1 MSDLSALDPEKF
13 NWFVLF
19 VRTNQEKTTA
29 AKLATLGVEHFL
41 PTFRSIRQWKD
52 RRVALEMPLF
62 PGYVFVRLPYKERL
76 RAVSLS
82 GVLYLVG
89 SGQLPAVLTEE
100 EIAWIKQGVDSGKA
114 VPHEYLQQGQ
124 RVVITSGALTG
135 LKGILVRQVNHTR
148 VVVSLDSIGRGFAV
162 EVDLQSV
169 RPCAQIDVSVPLQRL
184 PVPSTFSDS
193 CITQRVNSL
202 RRA

>member
-1 MSDLSALDPEKF
+1 MSGLSALDPEKF

-29 AKLATLGVEHFL
+29 AKLVHLGIEHFL

-89 SGQLPAVLTEE
+89 SGQLPAVLSEE
-100 EIAWIKQGVDSGKA
+100 ELAWIKQGVDSGKA
-114 VPHEYLQQGQ
+114 VPHEYLQEGQ
-124 RVVITSGALTG
+124 RVVITCGALSG
-135 LKGILVRQVNHTR
+135 LKGILVRQVNRAR

-162 EVDLQSV
+162 EVDLDSV
-169 RPCAQIDVSVPLQRL
+169 SPCAETDVSLVSQRL
-184 PVPSTFSDS
+184 PLQSTFSHANVPD
-193 CITQRVNSL
+193 RMNSL

>member
-1 MSDLSALDPEKF
+1 MASMRDLPTLNPEEF

-29 AKLATLGVEHFL
+29 TKLGALRIEHFL
-41 PTFRSIRQWKD
+41 PTYTSIRQWKD
-52 RRVALEMPLF
+52 RRVTLEMPLF

-76 RAVSLS
+76 RALNLS

-89 SGQLPAVLTEE
+89 SGQSPAVLTEAE
-100 EIAWIKQGVDSGKA
+100 MGWIKQGVDSGKA
-114 VPHEYLQQGQ
+114 LPHEYLHEGQ

-135 LKGILVRQVNHTR
+135 LQGILVRQVKHAR

-169 RPCAQIDVSVPLQRL
+169 KPSIDIDVSVVQPRL
-184 PVPSTFSDS
+184 RFNPPSAMRT
-193 CITQRVNSL
+193 VL
-202 RRA
+202 RG

>member
-1 MSDLSALDPEKF
+1 MSSLSALDPEEF

-29 AKLATLGVEHFL
+29 ATLNTLGIEHFL

-52 RRVALEMPLF
+52 RRVTLEMPLF
-62 PGYVFVRLPYKERL
+62 PGYVFVRFAYKERL

-89 SGQLPAVLTEE
+89 AGQSPAVLTEE
-100 EIAWIKQGVDSGKA
+100 EIVWIKRGVDSGKA
-114 VPHEYLQQGQ
+114 VPHECLREGQ
-124 RVVITSGALTG
+124 RVVITSGALTS
-135 LKGILVRQVNHTR
+135 LKGILVRQANHAR

-169 RPCAQIDVSVPLQRL
+169 SPCAETDVSLVPQRL
-184 PVPSTFSDS
+184 PLPSTFTNAD
-193 CITQRVNSL
+193 IPHRLNSL